1 MKMNDTKVLTQEV
14 SSITRSTRV
23 SYTNS
28 TTPSTHK
35 ISTLQQLTGGQNH
48 RRSKSRAV
56 KITGQSQP
64 APPEPELLTLTL
76 TESRFP
82 VPRSFQPHTPRC
94 SAIPVIFTFIRRRHR
109 CVLLWWWL
117 LQGLPCTVCRV
128 VVSSAG
134 PQGGFSSQHG
144 SLGSTG
150 ATHLGHDY
158 RPHHHHQI

>member
-1 MKMNDTKVLTQEV
+1 M

-23 SYTNS
+23 PYTNS

-48 RRSKSRAV
+48 RRSKSRGV
-56 KITGQSQP
+56 KITGQSP
-64 APPEPELLTLTL
+64 NLPPLNSELLTLTL

-117 LQGLPCTVCRV
+117 LNLGLPCTVCHRV

-144 SLGSTG
+144 SLVSTG

-158 RPHHHHQI
+158 RPQHHHQI